1 MTPSG
6 IEPATFRFVAQCLNQ
21 LRHHVLQ
28 LIMSRYYNAPIFDG
42 ETEKNHDVNGRFN
55 YQMQDPNALVSSHSP
70 VQTAV
75 MAYSFFYVTS
85 GLVTLYQ
92 VRNDRTSIPGCM
104 ERI

>member
-75 MAYSFFYVTS
+75 MAYSFFLCNVWFGDS
-85 GLVTLYQ
+85 V
-92 VRNDRTSIPGCM
+92 SS
-104 ERI
+104 EE